1 MSEAL
6 LFLNRGEA
14 ATVEALACRIMPGD
28 ESDPGAREAGVLTY
42 IDRGLAGFFRDQQG
56 FYREALRELDRHCG
70 EQHGARFAE
79 LDEGRQ
85 DAVVGELDT
94 LAREDTSHSLLG
106 RLFAL
111 VREHTVQ
118 GMFCDPAYGGNR
130 DGAGWRLVGFPG
142 AQWGYRVEQMR
153 RGFDA
158 TEIPLSTL
166 ADLRD
171 RAERGGD
178 G

>member
-1 MSEAL
+1 
-6 LFLNRGEA
+6 
-14 ATVEALACRIMPGD
+14 
-28 ESDPGAREAGVLTY
+28 
-42 IDRGLAGFFRDQQG
+42 
-56 FYREALRELDRHCG
+56 
-70 EQHGARFAE
+70 
-79 LDEGRQ
+79 
-85 DAVVGELDT
+85 
-94 LAREDTSHSLLG
+94 
-106 RLFAL
+106 
-111 VREHTVQ
+111 
-118 GMFCDPAYGGNR
+118 MFCDPAYGGNR